1 MQTVLKELFEEQVT
15 FLLDDGSPIDGNVY
29 IGETELIAVEVLR
42 EDLEAYKEEFNRWL
56 REIWFPLQR
65 DRREEILKLHANS
78 GRYTDLCDAVKKQ
91 QVVPFIGSG
100 MSVPTGLPTWSALL
114 RKIRSFTT
122 VTEAEL
128 DVLLNAARFEEAADA
143 LAVATSKNLLNER
156 VEHDLRVDDSRKITG
171 PVQLLPAIFPNLVI
185 TTNLDDLLEKL
196 YARSEMPL
204 THIMSGKELAQYR
217 QVKTVNGRFLLKLH
231 GDCRRTDTRVL
242 LTAEYEA
249 AYGPGMII
257 RNELTLLYQ
266 TNHLLCVGC
275 SLGPDRTIKLIEEV
289 AKIDG
294 NMPKHYAFLPLPNTD
309 AERLN
314 REIFL
319 TERGIYP
326 IWYDGAHDSSIMAL
340 LAGLLETTEKI

>member
-1 MQTVLKELFEEQVT
+1 
-15 FLLDDGSPIDGNVY
+15 
-29 IGETELIAVEVLR
+29 
-42 EDLEAYKEEFNRWL
+42 
-56 REIWFPLQR
+56 
-65 DRREEILKLHANS
+65 
-78 GRYTDLCDAVKKQ
+78 
-91 QVVPFIGSG
+91 
-100 MSVPTGLPTWSALL
+100 
-114 RKIRSFTT
+114 
-122 VTEAEL
+122 
-128 DVLLNAARFEEAADA
+128 
-143 LAVATSKNLLNER
+143 
-156 VEHDLRVDDSRKITG
+156 
-171 PVQLLPAIFPNLVI
+171 
-185 TTNLDDLLEKL
+185 
-196 YARSEMPL
+196 
-204 THIMSGKELAQYR
+204 MSGKELAQYR

-289 AKIDG
+289 AKIGG